1 MKKLIVQKI
10 FFFNYLLSV
19 TIPDIVQT
27 SINQAIYGNTP
38 QDENATDLLE
48 RIFKTLQIILD
59 LVKDKNL
66 NQELDQVLGSGNDV
80 VKPLNL
86 DEEEKKQ
93 TDDNHED
100 LDDDENQSTT
110 ISLIRLT
117 LFNIEC
123 LIRSSQSSLNEHQ
136 NFDNKSLKNQKKI
149 NFEFFFI

>member
-1 MKKLIVQKI
+1 M
-10 FFFNYLLSV
+10 
-19 TIPDIVQT
+19 
-27 SINQAIYGNTP
+27 
-38 QDENATDLLE
+38 
-48 RIFKTLQIILD
+48 
-59 LVKDKNL
+59 
-66 NQELDQVLGSGNDV
+66 LGAGNDV

-123 LIRSSQSSLNEHQ
+123 LIRSS
-136 NFDNKSLKNQKKI
+136 
-149 NFEFFFI
+149 